1 MEPIRPTRCGWW
13 TGWGMD
19 GIEIDDFAG
28 RWLVQ
33 TRERGFPEWL
43 RGIEGP
49 RAVYWKQVGERKAA
63 PARIEG
69 EEAGEPF
76 EAMENGMRFL
86 IDFRAGYSQGIFL
99 DQRENRAE
107 TRRRARG
114 LRVLN
119 CFAYT
124 CAFGVAAALGG
135 AETVNI
141 DLSKRYLEW
150 ENGITS

>member
-1 MEPIRPTRCGWW
+1 
-13 TGWGMD
+13 
-19 GIEIDDFAG
+19 
-28 RWLVQ
+28 
-33 TRERGFPEWL
+33 
-43 RGIEGP
+43 
-49 RAVYWKQVGERKAA
+49 VGERKAA

-99 DQRENRAE
+99 DQRENRME
-107 TRRRARG
+107 TRWRARG